1 MITKGTLISTIL
13 TIMVVA
19 GGNYAHAQDTIKT
32 FVPILKY
39 TADLVV
45 NTHGGIKTGTV
56 YQGYAEAGV
65 EINPWKNGQFNFS
78 IASTHGGLP
87 TGTLVGDWQEMDN
100 IEASD
105 HIFAL
110 NAWYSHTIGNVTIL
124 AGLQDANDTYSTRDA
139 SCPLQNT
146 AFGGNVVFMSGGNV
160 PTMPT
165 NGLGVTAKWNIS
177 DAAAWQAGVFDG
189 GVIGLNEGNRFNLK
203 HKLSSKGFLIVSEA
217 HLMPADELV
226 LKAGAYYHTGLENH
240 GYYASC
246 EKTFK
251 LQGEQAFNAF
261 LTGGY
266 SPHATEAA
274 TAAITGGCSL
284 ISLFS
289 KSGDDALTAGL
300 ATAHLD
306 GHRWETAIELNYR
319 YQLGRYFFVSPDL
332 QWILNPMGELEAKNA
347 LVATLRVGFE
357 L

>member
-261 LTGGY
+261 LNKLFRIVSRHDDGY
-266 SPHATEAA
+266 E
-274 TAAITGGCSL
+274 
-284 ISLFS
+284 LFFNHND
-289 KSGDDALTAGL
+289 KWNMD
-300 ATAHLD
+300 
-306 GHRWETAIELNYR
+306 N
-319 YQLGRYFFVSPDL
+319 
-332 QWILNPMGELEAKNA
+332 
-347 LVATLRVGFE
+347 GFIYYSFSNNIKKKGKE
-357 L
+357 K